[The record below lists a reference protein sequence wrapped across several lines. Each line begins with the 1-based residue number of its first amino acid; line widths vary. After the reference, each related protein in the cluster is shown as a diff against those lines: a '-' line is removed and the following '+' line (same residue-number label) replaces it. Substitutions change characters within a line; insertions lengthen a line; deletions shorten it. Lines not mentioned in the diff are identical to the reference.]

1 MKLPP
6 SKPNPEL
13 DAAIEKARHHVMTA
27 EEKFEQRVSFVY
39 GQQDYDKPARNK
51 DEIRKHVAES
61 IGFPLDEIATL
72 RADCAKLSSAVL
84 KVNRGNADLRAEIAT
99 LKASIADER
108 EDAARAALAKAVE
121 AIKTPNPSY
130 AGAPYLSPACKVRNI
145 DPASFRSRQP

>member
-39 GQQDYDKPARNK
+39 GQQDFDKPARNK

-61 IGFPLDEIATL
+61 IGFPLDEIA
-72 RADCAKLSSAVL
+72 A
-84 KVNRGNADLRAEIAT
+84 LRAEITA

-108 EDAARAALAKAVE
+108 EDAARAALECATGRAKNACLV
-121 AIKTPNPSY
+121 PPD
-130 AGAPYLSPACKVRNI
+130 GGSPTDEEREMCDRAAEYISEILPKG
-145 DPASFRSRQP
+145 FRSRQP